1 VSQTR
6 FALVAGGGT
15 GGHLVP
21 ALAVARAL
29 AAGRPPGSVELVGSR
44 RGLDRDLLAEAGV
57 PVTLLPG
64 RGIVRRADPASLL
77 ANAAA
82 LCALSWAVVLALGV
96 VARRRPGVV
105 VAMGGYASVPVALAA
120 AVLAVPVV
128 LVNVDARPGAANR
141 LVGRFAK
148 AAAVAFPGTP
158 LPRAVVTGAPVRAEI
173 VAAARPSEEDRL
185 AARRQLGIPKERR
198 VVAAVGGSLG
208 ARRINAA
215 VLELAQLWSGRA
227 DVALYH
233 VVGSRD
239 YEWTGAEAP
248 EGPTALWYQQVE
260 YERHMAFFYQA
271 ADVVVCRAGANTV
284 AELAVVGVASVLVP
298 LPGAPGDHQGA
309 NAAALAGA
317 GAAVVIDDAECD
329 GARLA
334 AELDALWSRPG
345 ALGSMA
351 EAAASL
357 GRPDALAAVTAVVE
371 AHARQRR
378 GPDPAGTAVQRGA
391 PVRDVAP

>member
-1 VSQTR
+1 MSRTR

-148 AAAVAFPGTP
+148 AAAVAFPDTP

-173 VAAARPSEEDRL
+173 VAAARPSEADRL
-185 AARRQLGIPKERR
+185 AARRQLGLPEERR

-208 ARRINAA
+208 ARRINTA
-215 VLELAQLWSGRA
+215 VLELARLWSGRPDA
-227 DVALYH
+227 ALYH

-239 YEWTGAEAP
+239 YEWAAATAP
-248 EGPTALWYQQVE
+248 EGPAALWYRQVE
-260 YERHMAFFYQA
+260 YERHMASFYQA

-284 AELAVVGVASVLVP
+284 AELAVVGVASLLVP
-298 LPGAPGDHQGA
+298 LPGAPGDHQRA

-317 GAAVVIDDAECD
+317 GAAVVIDDDQCD

-345 ALGSMA
+345 ATGSMA
-351 EAAASL
+351 KAAAAL
-357 GRPDALAAVTAVVE
+357 GRPEALAAVTEVVE
-371 AHARQRR
+371 AHARHRR
-378 GPDPAGTAVQRGA
+378 GTDRAAQHATAGADARDGA
-391 PVRDVAP
+391 P

>member
-1 VSQTR
+1 MTQAR

-21 ALAVARAL
+21 ALAVAQAL

-44 RGLDRDLLAEAGV
+44 RGLDRHLLSESDI

-64 RGIVRRADPASLL
+64 RGIVRRTDPASLL
-77 ANAAA
+77 ANAASV
-82 LCALSWAVVLALGV
+82 CALAWAGVLALGV
-96 VARRRPGVV
+96 VARRRPEVV

-120 AVLAVPVV
+120 VVLAVPVV

-148 AAAVAFPGTP
+148 AAAVAFPDTP

-173 VAAARPSEEDRL
+173 VAAARPSGEERR
-185 AARRQLGIPKERR
+185 AARRRLGLPEERR

-208 ARRINAA
+208 ALRVNAA
-215 VLELAQLWSGRA
+215 VLELARLWSGRA

-233 VVGSRD
+233 VTGSRD
-239 YEWTGAEAP
+239 AAWAQEAAP
-248 EGPTALWYQQVE
+248 EALTALWYQQVE
-260 YERHMAFFYQA
+260 YERHMASFYQA

-298 LPGAPGDHQGA
+298 LPGAPGDHQRA
-309 NAAALAGA
+309 NAAALADA

-329 GARLA
+329 GPRLA
-334 AELDALWSRPG
+334 FELDELGSRPG
-345 ALGSMA
+345 ALESMA
-351 EAAASL
+351 KAAASL
-357 GRPDALAAVTAVVE
+357 GRPEALAAVTAVVE
-371 AHARQRR
+371 AHARTRR
-378 GPDPAGTAVQRGA
+378 ARVRSRPHTVQDGR
-391 PVRDVAP
+391 

>member
-173 VAAARPSEEDRL
+173 VAAARPSQEDRL
-185 AARRQLGIPKERR
+185 AARRQLGVPEERR

-239 YEWTGAEAP
+239 YGWSRAEAP
-248 EGPTALWYQQVE
+248 EGQPTLWYQQVE

-351 EAAASL
+351 KAAASL
-357 GRPDALAAVTAVVE
+357 GRPEALAAVTAVVE
-371 AHARQRR
+371 AHARRRR
-378 GPDPAGTAVQRGA
+378 GPDPAGRQVHSGA
-391 PVRDVAP
+391 PVRDGAP